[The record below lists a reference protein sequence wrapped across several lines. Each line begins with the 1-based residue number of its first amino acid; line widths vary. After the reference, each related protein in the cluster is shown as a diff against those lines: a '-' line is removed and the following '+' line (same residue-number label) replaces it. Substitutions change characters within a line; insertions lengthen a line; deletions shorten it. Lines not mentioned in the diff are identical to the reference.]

1 VRSRREDEG
10 EDNSP
15 EIPWGGERGG
25 TLRDCK
31 EYRQSPFSL
40 NYWFHSRFRD
50 FKKSVEVAKN
60 QNKRSRYSL
69 PA

>member
-1 VRSRREDEG
+1 MRG

-15 EIPWGGERGG
+15 ETPGDAKEAALCG
-25 TLRDCK
+25 TAKNTVRVL
-31 EYRQSPFSL
+31 FAL

-60 QNKRSRYSL
+60 QNKRS
-69 PA
+69 